1 MKDGYDMAGK
11 VIPEKMI
18 QDAIREA
25 LSYSCVVFRAN
36 VGTFR
41 QGDRFINTGLPAGF
55 PDLFGFRKKDG
66 KLFFIEVKTVK
77 GSLSAKQVEFA
88 KNIANYDVLYGVARS
103 VADALR
109 IVGE

>member
-1 MKDGYDMAGK
+1 MRDGYDFTGK

-25 LSYSCVVFRAN
+25 LSFSCVVFRAN

-41 QGDRFINTGLPAGF
+41 QGDRFINTGLPPGF
-55 PDLFGFRKKDG
+55 PDLFGFRKRDG

-77 GSLSAKQVEFA
+77 GHLSPNQIQFA
-88 KNIANYDVLYGVARS
+88 KDIANYDVLYGVARS